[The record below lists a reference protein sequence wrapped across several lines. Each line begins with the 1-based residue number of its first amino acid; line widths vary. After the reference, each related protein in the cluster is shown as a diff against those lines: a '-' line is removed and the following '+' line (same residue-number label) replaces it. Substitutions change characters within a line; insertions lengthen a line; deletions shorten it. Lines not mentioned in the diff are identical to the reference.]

1 MEPDP
6 VEFAPLLNVSD
17 DVPLSALRE
26 MPVLRPVI
34 DRLLADLSDPNG
46 VISAFG
52 SYIADS

>member
-1 MEPDP
+1 M
-6 VEFAPLLNVSD
+6 EFAPLLNVSD

-34 DRLLADLSDPNG
+34 DRLLADLGDPNG

-52 SYIADS
+52 SYVAGS